1 MGLHLFQRNSLESD
15 PLFVYCSAVSIS
27 DKGLQE
33 KAAKKCTDTNLK
45 REARQIWHAI
55 PEAERLRLVREN
67 CGLRNRSTRTD
78 NGHMQRGYQLTY
90 RYQSNYVSLVGDP
103 PRTTLPKPFALI
115 HDIGPRSLT
124 SEASCHGCQLAV
136 VFCLSLRSAM
146 LRLSPKIVL
155 HEDAAAVRRLSS

>member
-1 MGLHLFQRNSLESD
+1 MYRYNS
-15 PLFVYCSAVSIS
+15 
-27 DKGLQE
+27 E
-33 KAAKKCTDTNLK
+33 KCE
-45 REARQIWHAI
+45 RPIWCAI

-67 CGLRNRSTRTD
+67 CGLRKRSTRTD
-78 NGHMQRGYQLTY
+78 NGHMQRGYQLAY
-90 RYQSNYVSLVGDP
+90 NYVSSHVSLVGDP

-115 HDIGPRSLT
+115 DDIGPRSLT

-146 LRLSPKIVL
+146 LRLSPKLVL

>member
-1 MGLHLFQRNSLESD
+1 MGLHLFDSNSLESD
-15 PLFVYCSAVSIS
+15 PLFVYCSAVLLS
-27 DKGLQE
+27 DKNLQI
-33 KAAKKCTDTNLK
+33 KAAEKCTGTTLRSVNGQSGVRSRKRKDCVWCARTAACENEAQGLTTATCREGISLPTDTKAL
-45 REARQIWHAI
+45 I
-55 PEAERLRLVREN
+55 
-67 CGLRNRSTRTD
+67 
-78 NGHMQRGYQLTY
+78 
-90 RYQSNYVSLVGDP
+90 VSLVGDP

-115 HDIGPRSLT
+115 DDIGPRSLT